1 MKEQKKLITR
11 RESLQFGL
19 GLAAWLASQGKLT
32 AETPAHSAPIKF
44 TEHLVWDKFTY
55 GFGIQALDLDG
66 DGFIDLT
73 ASDTCGFVQTEPF
86 AGETPGPAP
95 SPKQRSGEDE
105 VIAPSA
111 PRN

>member
-73 ASDTCGFVQTEPF
+73 ALGRRRGHRPF
-86 AGETPGPAP
+86 RP
-95 SPKQRSGEDE
+95 SQQQP
-105 VIAPSA
+105 VLV
-111 PRN
+111 